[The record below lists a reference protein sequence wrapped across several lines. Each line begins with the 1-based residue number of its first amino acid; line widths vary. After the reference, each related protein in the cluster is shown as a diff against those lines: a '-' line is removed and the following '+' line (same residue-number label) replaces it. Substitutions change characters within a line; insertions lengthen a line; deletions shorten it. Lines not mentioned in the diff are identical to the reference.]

1 VSARGLVLVLILVAI
16 ALTLPATLTGN
27 SILGWLG
34 VAAFVGAIAA
44 YVRWRREVRRGRVLD
59 R

>member
-1 VSARGLVLVLILVAI
+1 MSPRALVLVLIAVAI
-16 ALTLPATLTGN
+16 AFTLPATLTGN

-34 VAAFVGAIAA
+34 AAAFAAAIAA
-44 YVRWRREVRRGRVLD
+44 YVRWRREVHRGRVLD